1 MPQFIALLRGI
12 NVGKAKRVPMAEL
25 RLSLEALG
33 HMHVQTLLNSGNAV
47 FTSTQRSTA
56 AHAKKIQIAIAE
68 TMNVDVP
75 VIVKSAAEIALI
87 VNENSLAAHV
97 TDHSRLLVAFT
108 GDTKALEGLAGISAL
123 IEAPEQ
129 FHIGTHAAYLYCASG
144 ILESKAGDALLGKR
158 GRAATTR
165 NWATVLKINDLLS
178 KVL

>member
-108 GDTKALEGLAGISAL
+108 GNAKALKGLAAISAL
-123 IEAPEQ
+123 IRAPEQ
-129 FHIGTHAAYLYCASG
+129 FHIGTHAAYLYCANG
-144 ILESKAGDALLGKR
+144 ILESKAGEALLGKL